1 MSVGGSDIRGRGT
14 AADDDAA
21 RFAVIADI
29 HGNASA
35 FAAALGL
42 ARRRGFDRLVLLGDL
57 LTYGCEPAEVL
68 RLAGEAVARDEA
80 VLVLGNH
87 DQLYLDLARGE
98 RGYYEALP
106 DWLRESV
113 DWTASA
119 VAGTDLAGALP
130 WRRRYEAGD
139 LLFAHANPFAFRDWT
154 YLNGPA
160 DLARAARALRGQGW
174 TAGVFGHTHRAK
186 VAVVGPGGELRVTTP
201 AGGEDRVVIPAGGDD
216 VVVVDPGSVG
226 QPRDAAKAST
236 LLLVTRSHAG
246 LTLEHAHVPYDVEPY
261 RRGIMAAALSPETR
275 AKLLG
280 YLP

>member
-1 MSVGGSDIRGRGT
+1 MSGGGPPVQGGT
-14 AADDDAA
+14 AADDGPA
-21 RFAVIADI
+21 RFAVIADV

-87 DQLYLDLARGE
+87 DQLYLDLAGGE

-106 DWLRESV
+106 VWLRETV
-113 DWTASA
+113 DWTAAA

-160 DLARAARALRGQGW
+160 DLAKAAGALRGQGR

-186 VAVVGPGGELRVTTP
+186 VAVVGPGGEIRVTTP
-201 AGGEDRVVIPAGGDD
+201 AGGEGRAVIPAGGDD

-236 LLLVTRSHAG
+236 LLFATSSRAG
-246 LTLEHAHVPYDVEPY
+246 LALEHVRVPYDVESF
-261 RRGIMAAALSPETR
+261 RRGIMTAALSPATR